1 MIELTNSAAQT
12 VQPGAAVTFDRV
24 LKHTG
29 NAECFNPRIPNSV
42 KLTGRGGLYR
52 VSFGGNISGDTAD
65 VSIQLAIAQG
75 PVVLPETVME
85 STPSVANA
93 YNSVGRSTYVSND
106 CCDFER
112 IMVVN
117 TGTVPVLISANM
129 NLTII
134 RVG

>member
-12 VQPGAAVTFDRV
+12 VQPGAAVTFNTV

-29 NAECFNPRIPNSV
+29 NAECFNPRIPTSV
-42 KLTGRGGLYR
+42 KMTGQNGLYR
-52 VSFGGNISGDTAD
+52 VEFSGNISGTAADTP
-65 VSIQLAIAQG
+65 VQLAIAQG
-75 PVVLPETVME
+75 PVALPETVMV
-85 STPSVANA
+85 STPSVADA
-93 YNSVGRSTYVSND
+93 YNNVSTSTYVAND

-117 TGTVPVLISANM
+117 TGTVPVNLSANM
-129 NLTII
+129 KLAIM